1 MSCCKS
7 VFPEALSFQNTA
19 FSGLVG
25 ITYVA
30 FGILNESDGIDS
42 FLHLL
47 VSIYCYM
54 LLLKKMPF
62 TEFLELRNVNWKFCT
77 RVSEYL

>member
-1 MSCCKS
+1 
-7 VFPEALSFQNTA
+7 
-19 FSGLVG
+19 VG

-30 FGILNESDGIDS
+30 FGVLNESDDIDS

-47 VSIYCYM
+47 VSMHCCM

-77 RVSEYL
+77 